1 MKQETVRKQQYI
13 FTCFC
18 PMIIWPAETK
28 GEQGAENRHRIGRAG
43 LPGSIQF
50 TVLDKN
56 SERFWI

>member
-50 TVLDKN
+50 TV
-56 SERFWI
+56 WIRL